1 MPVALWIFMEKPS
14 FAEPLRSPAG
24 LADSIRLRAAIK
36 SRDTWWPTVFSGPVA
51 NWMVGRLA
59 PIEGIHPN
67 HITAL
72 GMLVAILAGACFS
85 IGSYRSLVAG
95 GILIQLVFTLDCA
108 DGQLARY
115 RRLTSPFGEVFDR
128 VLDRIKPLLYALTLA
143 AGADGQSPDPLLWI
157 GAAITGFAP
166 ALVYD
171 VYGPQYRL
179 LAAQGPMRRTEAPRQ
194 RLSLP
199 LRALDL
205 PFLRPFCS
213 DHYVLIS
220 ALCFLD
226 QPRLL
231 MLLLA
236 IPATI
241 QVLFRPLYYVAVLRR
256 DTGIWPWHFH
266 GSPCS

>member
-1 MPVALWIFMEKPS
+1 MEKPS

-24 LADSIRLRAAIK
+24 VPDTLRLRAAIK
-36 SRDTWWPTVFSGPVA
+36 SRDTWWPTVFTGPVA
-51 NWMVGRLA
+51 NWIVGQIA
-59 PIEGIHPN
+59 PIERIHPN
-67 HITAL
+67 QITAL
-72 GMLVAILAGACFS
+72 GMFVAILAGACFS
-85 IGSYRSLVAG
+85 MGSYPSLAAG

-115 RRLTSPFGEVFDR
+115 RNLTSPFGEVFDR
-128 VLDRIKPLLYALTLA
+128 VLDRIKPLLYTLTLA
-143 AGADGQSPDPLLWI
+143 AGVDGQSPDPLLWI

-179 LAAQGPMRRTEAPRQ
+179 LAAHGPTQRVEAPRQ
-194 RLSLP
+194 PLFLP

-205 PFLRPFCS
+205 PFVRPFCS

-226 QPRLL
+226 QARLL
-231 MLLLA
+231 LLLLA
-236 IPATI
+236 IPAALQI
-241 QVLFRPLYYVAVLRR
+241 LFRPWYYAAVLRR
-256 DTGIWPWHFH
+256 DVGSWPWHFH
-266 GSPCS
+266 GSPQS